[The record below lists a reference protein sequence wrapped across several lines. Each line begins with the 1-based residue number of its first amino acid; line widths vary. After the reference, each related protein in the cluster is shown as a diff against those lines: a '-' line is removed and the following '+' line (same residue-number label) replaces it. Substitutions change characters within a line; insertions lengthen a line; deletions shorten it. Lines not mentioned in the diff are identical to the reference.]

1 MKPCSLFEGTP
12 EEIRKKISKVVESYP
27 QGMTLLEISEVLGI
41 SPERI
46 RQIKNKAERKFRK
59 AFLEI
64 KQKDLNKLLKEEKE
78 EESFDLLDMRDRR
91 FTK

>member
-12 EEIRKKISKVVESYP
+12 EESRKKISKVVESYP

-46 RQIKNKAERKFRK
+46 RQIKMRAERKFRK

-64 KQKDLNKLLKEEKE
+64 KQKDLNRLLKEEKE

-91 FTK
+91 FI